1 MFSDVIDLKFIRAD
15 KENRMLVHK
24 NTILVPIGK
33 RFTDIF
39 FLLVLYSS
47 EFTNTFK

>member
-1 MFSDVIDLKFIRAD
+1 MFVMFSDVIDLKFIRAD

-24 NTILVPIGK
+24 NTILVPIDK

-39 FLLVLYSS
+39 FD
-47 EFTNTFK
+47 